1 MSDFAGSSALES
13 VLEEYVRLVR
23 TDPEFRARLR
33 AEPAATLAERGM
45 PAAPGT
51 ELRVVEDRADVYH
64 FVLPPNPNAVL
75 ADRRLRAVAGG
86 VTADIVSIL
95 PHLHLLQP
103 R

>member
-1 MSDFAGSSALES
+1 MSDFAGISGA
-13 VLEEYVRLVR
+13 LEEYARLAR

-33 AEPAATLAERGM
+33 AEPAATLAEQGL
-45 PAAPGT
+45 PPAPGT
-51 ELRVVEDRADVYH
+51 ELRVVEDSAEVYH

-86 VTADIVSIL
+86 ATADIASIL

>member
-1 MSDFAGSSALES
+1 MSDFAGIGSALE
-13 VLEEYVRLVR
+13 EYARLVR

-51 ELRVVEDRADVYH
+51 ELRVVEDSADVCH

-75 ADRRLRAVAGG
+75 ADRKLRAVAGG
-86 VTADIVSIL
+86 VTADIAAIL